1 MQIFLFWS
9 SHFSVVSRTIAPVL
23 FRLFDKVR
31 KEAQDPM
38 RAARAY
44 ESIIQSIM
52 QAEAAAKQ
60 ALTRANETIQIVSP
74 LYKLN
79 MMW

>member
-1 MQIFLFWS
+1 M
-9 SHFSVVSRTIAPVL
+9 SRTIAPVL